1 MQALWYTL
9 LSVITNRQRTI
20 PSGNERIFHSLQQQ
34 LQENHFRDVIET
46 EKTLADKTF
55 KDNVRREKKISRR
68 SDGHYFEAGELL
80 EKRTS
85 KYIGLNHIYHRKFK
99 VNLNNFFPESGQ
111 VLCGVTQGSI
121 LGHFY
126 SFYI

>member
-20 PSGNERIFHSLQQQ
+20 PSGNERIFHSIQQQ

-55 KDNVRREKKISRR
+55 KDNVRREKKICRR
-68 SDGHYFEAGELL
+68 SDGHYFEAGNYL
-80 EKRTS
+80 KNVRA
-85 KYIGLNHIYHRKFK
+85 
-99 VNLNNFFPESGQ
+99 
-111 VLCGVTQGSI
+111 SI
-121 LGHFY
+121 LV
-126 SFYI
+126 